1 MKTPKL
7 LKRVQEYI
15 DADKLKQCKR
25 KDCIKEVLHKLKKKQ
40 HMLKGKLA
48 KEKDDK
54 ERKHIQKTLDIIYV
68 QRKKGLKALKSL
80 KKS

>member
-15 DADKLKQCKR
+15 DADELKQCKR
-25 KDCIKEVLHKLKKKQ
+25 KDCVKEVLHKLKKQ
-40 HMLKGKLA
+40 RILREKLA

-54 ERKHIQKTLDIIYV
+54 ERKHIQKTLDAIYL